1 MRFFSLKN
9 SSKTHKKKFILSYL
23 NFYILIVVIYY
34 LLEQKINLN
43 NWFFNTTNII
53 L

>member
-9 SSKTHKKKFILSYL
+9 SSKTHKKVILSYL
-23 NFYILIVVIYY
+23 NFYILIVIIYY